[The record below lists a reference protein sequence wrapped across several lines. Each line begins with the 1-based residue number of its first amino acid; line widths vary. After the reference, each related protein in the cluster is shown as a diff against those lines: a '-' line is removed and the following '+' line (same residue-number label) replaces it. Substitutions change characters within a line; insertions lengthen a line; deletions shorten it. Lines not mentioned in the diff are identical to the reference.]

1 MLASRRSKPIGL
13 TYKKHQPIT
22 CWDESINLKIR
33 LSSIW
38 AHINS
43 EFQVNEGQQSRQF
56 IHLVPGKEYDVSVWG
71 KTCGNGQIANL
82 KSSLLSDKIVIPP
95 ESPANARFKSR
106 DSSEIEICF
115 KGPAEGYFT
124 GFDFLWENS
133 AGETGYQYLQVN
145 DEGTFHFFTFFR
157 AQETF
162 ATKIMMTNAGPIWF
176 VTYDLLIA
184 AWEKYHSY
192 LVVHIL
198 YCSRTVQ

>member
-1 MLASRRSKPIGL
+1 M
-13 TYKKHQPIT
+13 
-22 CWDESINLKIR
+22 
-33 LSSIW
+33 
-38 AHINS
+38 
-43 EFQVNEGQQSRQF
+43 NEGQQSRQF

-106 DSSEIEICF
+106 DSNEIEICF

-145 DEGTFHFFTFFR
+145 DEGTFRNNFR
-157 AQETF
+157 
-162 ATKIMMTNAGPIWF
+162 TKLRPPRTDPYHVSKNFKTDPGQNQPSLRYLGLQGYSSQKDLKLPISP
-176 VTYDLLIA
+176 T
-184 AWEKYHSY
+184 
-192 LVVHIL
+192 
-198 YCSRTVQ
+198 